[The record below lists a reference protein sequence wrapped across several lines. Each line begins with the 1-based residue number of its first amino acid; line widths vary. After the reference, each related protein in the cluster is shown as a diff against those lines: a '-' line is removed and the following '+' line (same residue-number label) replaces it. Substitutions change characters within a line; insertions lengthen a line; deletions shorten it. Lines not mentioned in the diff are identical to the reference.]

1 MPTDVMERTFRYAIY
16 GGSFDPVH
24 IGHIALADCAAA
36 ECGLDEIIFMP
47 AYISPFKQDRKV
59 TRGEDR
65 LAMLETVLDFNPAF
79 RVSDYEL
86 RKGGPSY
93 TIETLR
99 HFRSMVDGDLHF
111 VRGFDSVVQVDKW
124 YEGEEILRDFPLIT
138 VRRNDT
144 DDTEGFERIER
155 FRKEFGADIT
165 VLDMEPVDAS
175 STEIRDMIKKGGDIR
190 GLVLPRTEEYI
201 IEHKLYR

>member
-111 VRGFDSVVQVDKW
+111 VLGFDSVVQVDKW

-144 DDTEGFERIER
+144 DDAEGYVRIER

-165 VLDMEPVDAS
+165 VLDMEPPGWPDFARQTMRRMSRRICVEMDLSS
-175 STEIRDMIKKGGDIR
+175 STDFFI
-190 GLVLPRTEEYI
+190 
-201 IEHKLYR
+201 

>member
-1 MPTDVMERTFRYAIY
+1 MPSDVMERAFRYAIY

-111 VRGFDSVVQVDKW
+111 VLGFDSVVQVDKW

-144 DDTEGFERIER
+144 DDAEGYVRIER

>member
-24 IGHIALADCAAA
+24 IGHIDLADCAAA

-59 TRGEDR
+59 TKGEDR

-99 HFRSMVDGDLHF
+99 HFRSMVDGELHF
-111 VRGFDSVVQVDKW
+111 VLGFDSVVQVDKW

-144 DDTEGFERIER
+144 DDAEGFERIER

-175 STEIRDMIKKGGDIR
+175 STEIRDTIKRGGDIS

>member
-1 MPTDVMERTFRYAIY
+1 MERTFRYAIY

-59 TRGEDR
+59 TKGEDR

-99 HFRSMVDGDLHF
+99 HFRSMVDGELHF
-111 VRGFDSVVQVDKW
+111 VLGFDSVVQVDKW

-144 DDTEGFERIER
+144 DDAEGFERIEG
-155 FRKEFGADIT
+155 FRKEFGAEIT

-175 STEIRDMIKKGGDIR
+175 STEIRDMIKGGREIS

>member
-1 MPTDVMERTFRYAIY
+1 MPSDVMERTFRYAIY

-59 TRGEDR
+59 TKGEDR

-99 HFRSMVDGDLHF
+99 HFRSMVDGELHF
-111 VRGFDSVVQVDKW
+111 VLGFDSVVQVDKW

-144 DDTEGFERIER
+144 DDAEGFERIEG
-155 FRKEFGADIT
+155 FRKEFGAEIT

-175 STEIRDMIKKGGDIR
+175 STEIRDMIKGGREIS

-201 IEHKLYR
+201 IEHKLYK

>member
-111 VRGFDSVVQVDKW
+111 VLGFDSVVQVDKW

-144 DDTEGFERIER
+144 DDAEGYVRIER

>member
-99 HFRSMVDGDLHF
+99 HFRSMVDGELHF
-111 VRGFDSVVQVDKW
+111 VLGFDSVVQIDKW

-144 DDTEGFERIER
+144 DDAEGFERIEG
-155 FRKEFGADIT
+155 FRKEFGAEIT

-175 STEIRDMIKKGGDIR
+175 STEIRDMIKIGGEIS

>member
-1 MPTDVMERTFRYAIY
+1 MPSDVMERTFRYAIY

-59 TRGEDR
+59 TKGEDR

-99 HFRSMVDGDLHF
+99 HFRSMVDGELHF
-111 VRGFDSVVQVDKW
+111 VLGFDSVVQVDKW

-144 DDTEGFERIER
+144 DDAEGFERIEG
-155 FRKEFGADIT
+155 FRKEFGAEIT

-175 STEIRDMIKKGGDIR
+175 STEIRDMIKGGREIS

>member
-1 MPTDVMERTFRYAIY
+1 MPSDVMERTFRYAIY

-59 TRGEDR
+59 TKGEDR

-99 HFRSMVDGDLHF
+99 HFRSMVDGELHF
-111 VRGFDSVVQVDKW
+111 VLGFDSVVQVDKW

-144 DDTEGFERIER
+144 DDAEGFERIEG
-155 FRKEFGADIT
+155 FRKEFGAEIT

-175 STEIRDMIKKGGDIR
+175 STEIRDMIKGGGEIS

>member
-1 MPTDVMERTFRYAIY
+1 MTTDAMDGSFRYAIY

-24 IGHIALADCAAA
+24 IGHIALADCAVT
-36 ECGLDEIIFMP
+36 ECRLDELIFMP
-47 AYISPFKQDRKV
+47 AYTSPFKQDKRV

-99 HFRSMVDGDLHF
+99 HFRCMTDGELHF
-111 VRGFDSVVQVDKW
+111 VLGFDSMVQVDTW
-124 YEGEEILRDFPLIT
+124 YEGREILREFPLIT

-144 DDTEGFERIER
+144 DDREGFEKIIS
-155 FRKEFGADIT
+155 FRKEYGADIT

-175 STEIRDMIKKGGDIR
+175 STGIRDKIKRGEDIS
-190 GLVLPRTEEYI
+190 GLVLPRTEDYI